1 MKILVVVLV
10 SFIIASCASITE
22 TKNQSVSVN
31 TGDVTGATC
40 TLSNSKGS
48 FYIPSTPGTV
58 TVRQACDPLTI
69 VCKKDGYVPADPNAG
84 TVQDKSKGMTWGNI
98 IFGGIVGVAVDRST
112 GAGCTYPQQ
121 TLFYPLK
128 KA

>member
-10 SFIIASCASITE
+10 SFIIACCASITE
-22 TKNQSVSVN
+22 TKIQSVSVN

>member
-1 MKILVVVLV
+1 M
-10 SFIIASCASITE
+10 
-22 TKNQSVSVN
+22 
-31 TGDVTGATC
+31 
-40 TLSNSKGS
+40 
-48 FYIPSTPGTV
+48 
-58 TVRQACDPLTI
+58 RQACDPLTI
-69 VCKKDGYVPADPNAG
+69 ACKKDGYVPADPNAG
-84 TVQDKSKGMTWGNI
+84 TVHDKSKGMTWGNI

>member
-1 MKILVVVLV
+1 MKKLFILLSV
-10 SFIIASCASITE
+10 FFIASCASITE

-31 TGDVTGATC
+31 TGEVTGATC

-58 TVRQACDPLTI
+58 TVRQACDALTI
-69 VCKKDGYVPADPNAG
+69 VCTKDGYVPANPAAG
-84 TVQDKSKGMTWGNI
+84 TVQDKSKGMAWGNI
-98 IFGGIVGVAVDRST
+98 IFGGLVGIAVDRQT

-121 TLFYPLK
+121 TLYYPLK
-128 KA
+128 KI